1 MPFRVGVHLDAI
13 FTEAAL
19 GIVQRAVD
27 QFLQLLD
34 AQRFELKNLR
44 ARNQG
49 AVHVEERIV
58 CRSADQAQIA
68 ALHIRQKNVLLRLV
82 EVMNF
87 VNEQNSSLTRRSK
100 AIRGPCHHTSH
111 LGDVAFHS
119 AQPLEFGAGHVR
131 DDLCERCFA
140 GAGRAGED
148 DGRQPI
154 GFNRAP
160 QEFSRRED
168 VLLPDEFLQGSRPH
182 AGSQGRRGGGGRPF
196 GLLVALKQIV
206 HEQKYGAQIGLHIIF
221 ARMRKVLWIISLCLI
236 TLEFAAAE
244 SRLPFG
250 TVFKGRDRFDRLVSS
265 ARNGNWR
272 SLPIGERTA
281 TVGRALVGTRYKSF
295 TLEIDNRVEAPSV
308 NFIGMDCWT
317 FYEIALAFAR
327 MLDEPA
333 ENWTPE
339 RLLHYIELD
348 RYRGGQ
354 CTGEYLSRLHYLEDW
369 LADNDRRGLVEDLT
383 RSLGGVSVP
392 HSAREMTVAWRHYRY
407 LAANRS
413 LLGPL
418 RQMEARVSS
427 RPLYQIPKSRVASI
441 EGRLRSGDII
451 GIISRDGRNLYSTS
465 HVGLALRVPDGSLH
479 FMHAS
484 SPRNYGRVVID
495 STLSSYLYRYRTDSG
510 ILVAR
515 PLR

>member
-1 MPFRVGVHLDAI
+1 
-13 FTEAAL
+13 
-19 GIVQRAVD
+19 
-27 QFLQLLD
+27 
-34 AQRFELKNLR
+34 
-44 ARNQG
+44 
-49 AVHVEERIV
+49 
-58 CRSADQAQIA
+58 
-68 ALHIRQKNVLLRLV
+68 
-82 EVMNF
+82 
-87 VNEQNSSLTRRSK
+87 
-100 AIRGPCHHTSH
+100 
-111 LGDVAFHS
+111 
-119 AQPLEFGAGHVR
+119 
-131 DDLCERCFA
+131 
-140 GAGRAGED
+140 
-148 DGRQPI
+148 
-154 GFNRAP
+154 
-160 QEFSRRED
+160 
-168 VLLPDEFLQGSRPH
+168 
-182 AGSQGRRGGGGRPF
+182 
-196 GLLVALKQIV
+196 
-206 HEQKYGAQIGLHIIF
+206 
-221 ARMRKVLWIISLCLI
+221 MRKALSVILLFLL
-236 TLEFAAAE
+236 TLELAEAE
-244 SRLPFG
+244 STLPFG
-250 TVFKGRDRFDRLVSS
+250 TVFKGRDRFDRLVAS
-265 ARNGNWR
+265 AREGNWK

-281 TVGRALVGTRYKSF
+281 TVGRALVGTRYKSY

-308 NFIGMDCWT
+308 NFTGMDCWT
-317 FYEIALAFAR
+317 FYEIALGFAR
-327 MLDEPA
+327 MLDESP

-441 EGRLRSGDII
+441 EGKLRSGDII
-451 GIISRDGRNLYSTS
+451 GIVSRDGWHLFSTS
-465 HVGLALRVPDGSLH
+465 HVGLALRAADGSLH

-484 SPRNYGRVVID
+484 SPRNYGRVMVD
-495 STLSSYLYRYRTDSG
+495 STLSSYLSRYRTDSG